1 MQQIVF
7 LQQQLAHLQR
17 QLPQNAPTSF
27 QSSSPT
33 PSQQP
38 LEPSASAG
46 QSATH
51 PTPPLPSTH
60 LPLKVAPPQQYD
72 GAMDKA
78 DIFINQLIL
87 YFMGRNIT
95 NDHDKV
101 ICALS
106 YMQQGSAARW
116 ARGVT
121 QAIEGIP
128 REQVEWKVFLKEF
141 KEYFGDPNPQATAQ
155 FKISS
160 LKQGSHTA
168 EEFVSSF
175 RELARDTGYN
185 DVALVEKFKHGL
197 NSSLVDK
204 IYALPEMPTNL
215 EGWISWACK
224 LDRQWREREASKK
237 TFQSLLR
244 QSAPTTSSAVSS
256 SKQQPKPSSTFNHA
270 SSSTSNLPAQQ
281 KQPDVVPMEVDSGW
295 KSVRPPLICFKCRKP
310 GHKAAN
316 CSSRVNI
323 NAMDHE
329 ALKAYYRDEI
339 LKEEAGKKDQPNFQ

>member
-1 MQQIVF
+1 MQQIVL

-17 QLPQNAPTSF
+17 QLPQYASTSH
-27 QSSSPT
+27 QPPSPT

-38 LEPSASAG
+38 LEPSASAS

-51 PTPPLPSTH
+51 PTPPSPSTH

-72 GAMDKA
+72 GTMAKA

-87 YFMGRNIT
+87 YFKGRNIT

-106 YMQQGSAARW
+106 YMQEGSAAKW
-116 ARGVT
+116 ARRIT
-121 QAIEGIP
+121 QEIDDVP
-128 REQVEWKVFLKEF
+128 REQVQWKVFLQEF
-141 KEYFGDPNPQATAQ
+141 KHTFGDPNPQATAQ

-168 EEFVSSF
+168 EEFVASF
-175 RELARDTGYN
+175 RELAKDTGYN

-197 NSSLVDK
+197 NPSLVDK
-204 IYALPEMPTNL
+204 IYALPEMPINL

-237 TFQSLLR
+237 SFQSLPR
-244 QSAPTTSSAVSS
+244 QSAPTTSSATFSF
-256 SKQQPKPSSTFNHA
+256 KQQPKPSSTFTHA
-270 SSSTSNLPAQQ
+270 SSSISNLPAQQ

-329 ALKAYYRDEI
+329 ALKAYYREEI
-339 LKEEAGKKDQPNFQ
+339 LKEETEKKDQPNF